1 MKKKIILLIITLA
14 TLSSCEKFLDKQD
27 PTATS
32 FDEFF
37 NTEEDLRRVVY
48 SSYLDAFMTPTDR
61 RLLFYMMDGRTD
73 NAYSRIETDHHMVIA
88 NGNMTSN
95 SRLAEYYWTLFNK
108 HVGRI
113 NTYLANINVPYV
125 ENESTR
131 QRYKAIL
138 EGLRI
143 WHYFRITE
151 LWGDV
156 PFVLVPVSLA
166 EATPPITPKAEILN
180 KLFEMSEDV
189 ADRLPENEGTTN
201 AYMFNKYS
209 FKTLV
214 MRYALY
220 NGRYELAAGIAKE
233 IMDSDKYQ
241 LYSKYADLF
250 NYQAHK
256 TNKEFIIKFDMESH
270 NNSATASFEHLA
282 PQYKTGKGQSYV
294 VPLKSLVDSYW
305 TLQGRTID
313 KCPLHTKQEYELDP
327 KLNRDPRY
335 IASIF
340 GHGDLFNN
348 EKIDIYDSKTQ
359 FYYQNLRSSR
369 SGFWFKKFVDQADAF
384 RTGGNMHFPLARYAE
399 VLLTYAEAKIMLNDI
414 DELSKDCINQIRK
427 RAGLD
432 MNVAD
437 VNLTAKSQQEW
448 IDLIRNERRVE
459 FAGEGLR
466 YSDLLRWKTAETA
479 LNLPALGHMRLN
491 GNGESEILKIEDR
504 KFLTHQYF
512 WPFHESSFQV
522 EPNLVQ
528 NPGY

>member
-1 MKKKIILLIITLA
+1 MKKKIILLITAWA
-14 TLSSCEKFLDKQD
+14 TLNSCEKFLDKRD

-48 SSYLDAFMTPTDR
+48 SSYLDAFTGPGER
-61 RLLFYMMDGRTD
+61 RLLFYMTEGRSD
-73 NAYSRIETDHHMVIA
+73 NAYARIETDHHMIIA

-95 SRLAEYYWTLFNK
+95 SALAVYYWNLHNQ
-108 HVGRI
+108 HIGRI
-113 NTYLANINVPYV
+113 NTYLANVDVPYV

-151 LWGDV
+151 LWGNV
-156 PFVLVPVSLA
+156 PFVLKPVKLE
-166 EATPPITPKAEILN
+166 EATPPVTPKEEILN

-189 ADRLPENEGTTN
+189 ANRLPENEGTTN
-201 AYMFNKYS
+201 AYMFNRYS

-220 NGRYELAAGIAKE
+220 NGRYELAARLAKE
-233 IMDSDKYQ
+233 IIDSGKYQ
-241 LYSKYADLF
+241 LHPQYANLF
-250 NYQAHK
+250 NYQADK

-270 NNSATASFEHLA
+270 NNSATASFQHLA
-282 PQYKTGKGQSYV
+282 PQYRTGNGQSYL
-294 VPLKSLVDSYW
+294 VPLKSLVDTYW
-305 TLQGRTID
+305 TLQGRPID
-313 KCPLHTKQEYELDP
+313 SCPLHSKQEYELNP

-335 IASIF
+335 EASIF
-340 GHGDLFNN
+340 GHSDLFNN
-348 EKIDIYDSKTQ
+348 EKIDIYDPKSA

-369 SGFWFKKFVDQADAF
+369 SGYWFKKFVDQADAF

-414 DELSKDCINQIRK
+414 DELARSCINQIRR

-432 MNVAD
+432 MSVAD
-437 VNLTAKSQQEW
+437 VNLVAKNQQEW
-448 IDLIRNERRVE
+448 IALVRNERRIE

-466 YSDLLRWKTAETA
+466 YSDILRWKIAETA
-479 LNLPALGHMRLN
+479 LNQPALGHMRLN
-491 GNGESEILKIEDR
+491 ANGQPEILKIEDR
-504 KFLTHQYF
+504 KFLQHQYL

-522 EPNLVQ
+522 EPNLIQ